1 MDLLCAA
8 GFWVVV
14 LMDGGKHYT
23 DDPRT
28 APGEVRAVVC
38 RPWDSLPDVVRYT
51 PFPAAPGAAPAPSAE
66 RHRIVVP
73 LLGQS
78 RQGYPTC
85 AAAREA
91 MRWSDVPCAP
101 WTPER

>member
-38 RPWDSLPDVVRYT
+38 RAWDSLPGLVHYT
-51 PFPAAPGAAPAPSAE
+51 PFPAVPVPAPPAA
-66 RHRIVVP
+66 RPLVVVP
-73 LLGQS
+73 ILGQS